1 MHLQTW
7 RSMST
12 AAAQR
17 KRPRPKV
24 APIAPEQLVPESRP
38 RPTLLLLAVAF
49 VLGAAVLGLLVVYP
63 VLRPA
68 SRSSPHHR
76 PRRERRPSSSASP
89 AEQQLRALLAL
100 EEATNAGWNATRTI
114 LLLGLKARR
123 DFHVYDWPFREHGFK
138 MSWNERPLELSS
150 KIGGGIDS
158 PKHGAVGVVAC
169 HSIFTHNCIHL
180 QSRFPLTSWGL
191 TSPQEGSDDHALVF
205 SMLRRGQKMNRISFA
220 RKVLTTKDGFC
231 DMLRA
236 LHIPLEQLWSFT
248 FPCWLVPRDYAAL
261 RRRVVEALAAPGDD
275 ADAAASHVQADAN
288 GAEPDAAAAA
298 ARPTMATLAGAS
310 GLWIL
315 KPARGSEGK
324 GITLLN
330 RSQLLGLQTPGGR
343 PGTRWDHPLFGPFSE
358 RGASIL
364 QPYLRQPLLRD
375 GYKWDMRTY
384 VLCTSVLPMRLY
396 VFGEAIVRYA
406 SSAYDD
412 STGAKGVMLTNTFV
426 GKQET
431 GGGVG
436 AITGSLAELAEALA
450 PLGLG
455 HARVLS
461 QMRLVIGRLF
471 LAAEPAFA
479 ALYRRAYPTWL
490 QFRCA
495 ACYHLFGVDLI
506 ADIHRQLHVIEVNI
520 APDLTLSTE
529 GLCETSAQGCAG
541 GSNKYDHTKTAA
553 AYSTVRLVF
562 SSLSAAATLQAM
574 LARHADELP
583 ARFPHLHRRACPA
596 SPSSNATA
604 ARAAAAETDAS
615 TPADAAAWE
624 LRPFVQQYLLDAV
637 REGRAV
643 GCYLPV
649 YPSAVGGT
657 PLLQHLQM
665 LHRYA
670 NKAAPPQSVPPQA
683 QRAEDATDPRSRHVD
698 ECIARDALR
707 CADAAADEGE
717 AASEKAFAEA
727 GDDDE
732 VASGDGQDSGWCG
745 FDTEGRIEMHNLLL
759 LLLYGAGPSASTAS
773 APPVAWQEPYKAQ
786 CEHMLGA
793 VPHVSQGAWARRT
806 HVFREVVDAPI

>member
-1 MHLQTW
+1 MCVLHRLPSA
-7 RSMST
+7 RVVVAARRMS
-12 AAAQR
+12 AAPR
-17 KRPRPKV
+17 KRSRPR
-24 APIAPEQLVPESRP
+24 APIAPEQLVPGSRP
-38 RPTLLLLAVAF
+38 RPTLLLMAVAF
-49 VLGAAVLGLLVVYP
+49 VLVAAVLGLLVVYP
-63 VLRPA
+63 VLHWATRWAP
-68 SRSSPHHR
+68 HR
-76 PRRERRPSSSASP
+76 PRKERRPRSTAP
-89 AEQQLRALLAL
+89 LAEKQLHALIAL
-100 EEATNAGWNATRTI
+100 EEASNSGWNVTRTI

-138 MSWNERPLELSS
+138 MSWNEQPLELRS
-150 KIGGGIDS
+150 KIGAGIDS
-158 PKHGAVGVVAC
+158 PKHGTVGVVAC
-169 HSIFTHNCIHL
+169 HSIFTHNCIRM
-180 QSRFPLTSWGL
+180 QSRFPMLSGWGDH
-191 TSPQEGSDDHALVF
+191 TQDSSDDHALVF

-231 DMLRA
+231 DMLRS
-236 LHIPLEQLWSFT
+236 LHIPLEQLWGFT

-261 RRRVVEALAAPGDD
+261 RRRVLEALAAPAAD
-275 ADAAASHVQADAN
+275 ADAAASHVQAD
-288 GAEPDAAAAA
+288 GAEPDAAAAAAA

-324 GITLLN
+324 GIRLLN
-330 RSQLLGLQTPGGR
+330 RSQLLDLMQPPSGR
-343 PGTRWDHPLFGPFSE
+343 LTGLFGGFTE
-358 RGASIL
+358 RGPSIL

-384 VLCTSVLPMRLY
+384 VLCTSVLPMRVY
-396 VFGEAIVRYA
+396 VFSEAIVRYA
-406 SSAYDD
+406 SSRYDD

-455 HARVLS
+455 HARVLRE
-461 QMRLVIGRLF
+461 MRLVIGRLF

-506 ADIHRQLHVIEVNI
+506 ADSHRQLHVIEVNI

-529 GLCETSAQGCAG
+529 GVCETSAQGCAG

-562 SSLSAAATLQAM
+562 SSLSAAATLDAM
-574 LARHADELP
+574 LARHGDELP
-583 ARFPHLHRRACPA
+583 ARFPRLHRRACTA
-596 SPSSNATA
+596 SSNSTA
-604 ARAAAAETDAS
+604 ARAAGAEADAS
-615 TPADAAAWE
+615 VPADATAWE

-637 REGRAV
+637 REGRSI

-665 LHRYA
+665 LHRFA
-670 NKAAPPQSVPPQA
+670 SKAPPPQTVPPQA
-683 QRAEDATDPRSRHVD
+683 QPTEDATYARSQHVD

-707 CADAAADEGE
+707 CAADEGE
-717 AASEKAFAEA
+717 AAFERTSAEA
-727 GDDDE
+727 ADDE
-732 VASGDGQDSGWCG
+732 AAHGGGQDSGWCG
-745 FDTEGRIEMHNLLL
+745 FDAEGRIEMHNLLM
-759 LLLYGAGPSASTAS
+759 LLLYGAGPSATGTAA

-786 CEHMLGA
+786 CEHMLGT